1 MTQRKLR
8 VTRANRRV
16 SSPYRRAISLAA
28 AMGVPLLLGLGLV
41 AGLDWVVSWLI
52 AWSLA
57 TFVMYGLDKQA
68 ARAGSLR
75 TPELVL
81 HGLALIGG
89 FPGGWAGR
97 AVFRHKTRHPMFLV
111 VLTVST
117 TLWAGAGVWW
127 FFLR

>member
-1 MTQRKLR
+1 
-8 VTRANRRV
+8 
-16 SSPYRRAISLAA
+16 
-28 AMGVPLLLGLGLV
+28 MGVPLLLVLGLV

-52 AWSLA
+52 AWSLT
-57 TFVMYGLDKQA
+57 TFAMYGLDKRA
-68 ARAGSLR
+68 ARAGGLR

-97 AVFRHKTRHPMFLV
+97 AVFRHKTRHPAFLV

-117 TLWAGAGVWW
+117 ALWTAAGVWW

>member
-1 MTQRKLR
+1 
-8 VTRANRRV
+8 
-16 SSPYRRAISLAA
+16 
-28 AMGVPLLLGLGLV
+28 MGVPLLLVLGLV
-41 AGLDWVVSWLI
+41 ARLDWVVSWLI

-57 TFVMYGLDKQA
+57 TFVLYGLDKRA

-81 HGLALIGG
+81 HGLALMGG

-97 AVFRHKTRHPMFLV
+97 AVFRHKTRHIAFLV

-117 TLWAGAGVWW
+117 ALWAGVLAWW
-127 FFLR
+127 FFVR